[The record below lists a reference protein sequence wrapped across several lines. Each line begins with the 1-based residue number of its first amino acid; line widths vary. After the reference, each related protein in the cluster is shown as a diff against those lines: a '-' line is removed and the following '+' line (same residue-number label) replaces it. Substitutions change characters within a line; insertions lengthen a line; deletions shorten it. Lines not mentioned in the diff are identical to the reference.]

1 LTDYSSVI
9 PAKARIQGDR
19 APAAAPCS
27 SQGQALDPRFRG
39 GDDVKERHTK
49 PVYDEQALP
58 ATRVRGYWQSV
69 FYRLQH
75 DPVTLFFAAI
85 VVLIVLA
92 AVCAPLIAPFDPY
105 KESIVGRLK
114 PFGWRGHPLG
124 TDELGRDMLSRLI
137 YGGRVSLLMGVVP
150 VLVASL
156 IGGMLGVVGG
166 FLGGRANTAIMR
178 TMDVFYAFP
187 SVLLAVAIAGAMGG
201 GMTNGMLAL
210 TLVFVPP
217 MCRVAETATTQIRAL
232 GFIEAARASGART
245 TTIIRYH
252 VLGNV
257 LGPVFIYASSLV
269 SVSILLASGL
279 SFLGLGVRPPVPDWG
294 LMLSTLRQSIYVVPF
309 VCALPGFAIF
319 ITSICCNLVSDGL
332 RAAMDVRM

>member
-1 LTDYSSVI
+1 
-9 PAKARIQGDR
+9 
-19 APAAAPCS
+19 
-27 SQGQALDPRFRG
+27 
-39 GDDVKERHTK
+39 
-49 PVYDEQALP
+49 
-58 ATRVRGYWQSV
+58 
-69 FYRLQH
+69 
-75 DPVTLFFAAI
+75 
-85 VVLIVLA
+85 
-92 AVCAPLIAPFDPY
+92 
-105 KESIVGRLK
+105 
-114 PFGWRGHPLG
+114 
-124 TDELGRDMLSRLI
+124 M
-137 YGGRVSLLMGVVP
+137 
-150 VLVASL
+150 
-156 IGGMLGVVGG
+156 GVVGG
-166 FLGGRANTAIMR
+166 FVGERTNTAIMR

-201 GMTNGMLAL
+201 GIANGMLAL

-232 GFIEAARASGART
+232 DFIEAARASGART

-257 LGPVFIYASSLV
+257 LGPVFIYASSLI

-319 ITSICCNLVSDGL
+319 HHLDLLQSRQRRIAGGDGRTDVAGDL
-332 RAAMDVRM
+332 AHPRSARPRRPAPADADRPRFAQAFPGEGQRRKVGPGGGRRFVYCRQRRDPRRGRRVRAAANPRSPA